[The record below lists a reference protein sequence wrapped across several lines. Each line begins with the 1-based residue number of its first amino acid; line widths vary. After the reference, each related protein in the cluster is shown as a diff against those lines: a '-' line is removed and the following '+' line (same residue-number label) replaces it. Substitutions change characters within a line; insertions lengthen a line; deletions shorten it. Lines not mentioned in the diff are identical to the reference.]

1 MTRSYNV
8 QNLLDDLKV
17 LYRDAGT
24 KAQGWTFILTDNEIK
39 DEGFLE
45 PMSRSMSYQVRAWIA
60 YLIESKWEGKELSIN
75 NDEQLK
81 SIVEVEETRYNENAE
96 IEQHYKYR

>member
-1 MTRSYNV
+1 
-8 QNLLDDLKV
+8 
-17 LYRDAGT
+17 
-24 KAQGWTFILTDNEIK
+24 
-39 DEGFLE
+39 
-45 PMSRSMSYQVRAWIA
+45 MSRSMSYQVRALIA

-81 SIVEVEETRYNENAE
+81 SIVEVEETRYNENSE

>member
-1 MTRSYNV
+1 
-8 QNLLDDLKV
+8 
-17 LYRDAGT
+17 
-24 KAQGWTFILTDNEIK
+24 
-39 DEGFLE
+39 
-45 PMSRSMSYQVRAWIA
+45 MSRSMSYQVRAWIS

-81 SIVEVEETRYNENAE
+81 SIVEVEETRYNENSE